1 MNSVNQ
7 SCIFISKQYLI
18 LWELFI
24 DNVRVFFVQTRYFRL
39 GFWGQR
45 LWNSQSLIS
54 LPKIVFLI
62 FIFVLCKFMKPELMS
77 IIRVKKNREK
87 EGGNA

>member
-1 MNSVNQ
+1 MYYIYYN
-7 SCIFISKQYLI
+7 LH
-18 LWELFI
+18 L
-24 DNVRVFFVQTRYFRL
+24 NVVCR
-39 GFWGQR
+39 GQR

-77 IIRVKKNREK
+77 IIRVKINREK

>member
-1 MNSVNQ
+1 MYYIYYN
-7 SCIFISKQYLI
+7 LH
-18 LWELFI
+18 L
-24 DNVRVFFVQTRYFRL
+24 NVVCR
-39 GFWGQR
+39 GQR

-62 FIFVLCKFMKPELMS
+62 FIFVLCKSMKPELMS

>member
-1 MNSVNQ
+1 MYYIYYN
-7 SCIFISKQYLI
+7 LH
-18 LWELFI
+18 L
-24 DNVRVFFVQTRYFRL
+24 NVVCR
-39 GFWGQR
+39 GQR

-77 IIRVKKNREK
+77 IIRVKKNREE